1 MSSSGLGHDAVM
13 AAEEIGP
20 WAGHVE
26 RGGVRVAREPHE
38 LPDECDA
45 VLANDAITGAA
56 LAERYP
62 GARLVHFVHSPIYDH
77 HSRSSSRASPR
88 RLSSPRTW
96 SRSGCARLRS
106 TRRSSA
112 TGAIVLPPAEIGE
125 EAVVGAASLVREDV
139 PARTVVAGTPAR
151 ALRRV
156 RDDELL
162 EAWREPPG

>member
-1 MSSSGLGHDAVM
+1 
-13 AAEEIGP
+13 
-20 WAGHVE
+20 
-26 RGGVRVAREPHE
+26 
-38 LPDECDA
+38 
-45 VLANDAITGAA
+45 
-56 LAERYP
+56 
-62 GARLVHFVHSPIYDH
+62 
-77 HSRSSSRASPR
+77 
-88 RLSSPRTW
+88 
-96 SRSGCARLRS
+96 LRS
-106 TRRSSA
+106 TRQSSA